1 MSFIPPALVR
11 LKYLIVEFVIGTIFV
26 SYFFAAREIG
36 KKAIARAAFG
46 PDFYP
51 MLVAVVVVAL
61 CALLFCFDLYAL
73 SKKRGTSESTA
84 AAARI
89 GEKKQTKT
97 VLVTLLFIVAYIALL
112 DILGFILSTFLYLT
126 LQISLLSPKAP
137 TKRSILLYGSLSAVF
152 ASAVYFIFTEFF
164 LLMLPAGILG

>member
-1 MSFIPPALVR
+1 MSSVPRTLSR
-11 LKYLIVEFVIGTIFV
+11 LKHLVVEVVIGAIFV
-26 SYFFAAREIG
+26 SYFFAARGIG

-51 MLVAVVVVAL
+51 MLIAVIVVAL
-61 CALLFCFDLYAL
+61 CALLFFFDLYAL
-73 SKKRGTSESTA
+73 VKKRGTSGPVSETS
-84 AAARI
+84 RS

-112 DILGFILSTFLYLT
+112 DILGFILTTFLYLT
-126 LQISLLSPKAP
+126 LQISLLSPHAL
-137 TKRSILLYGSLSAVF
+137 TKRSILLYGGLSAVF
-152 ASAVYFIFTEFF
+152 AAAVYFIFTEFF